1 MSQLLKSLS
10 YYIDEPLLIYDK
22 VSNMLYQNKAFIN
35 TFYKFS
41 PSNWDNEVKKLEYK
55 MHFQVCVLDTENLR
69 TYTPLRAAI
78 SSKLDFSTAVIYQK
92 DSHNSLHF
100 IIKTVKVKHFI
111 LIYFSNITD
120 KIKCEQLIKENEELK
135 IKNQEFAITAP
146 AAQNQAVKMAILN
159 RVATTL
165 RNSSID
171 LKTLLLSSIKE
182 LAIIFGAHKIYFA
195 KNADNCFKIN
205 YSYPENMQGEDI
217 YFDEKIIE
225 DIKANKINY
234 TTTLKE
240 HNRAENTL
248 KQAQTRVIIPIN
260 IEETLFGIIV
270 LFITPK
276 KIEDDEHEL
285 LVNIS
290 NQISGSVL
298 QVNLFSQIS
307 NKKNELE
314 ETLTELKAT
323 QLQLINSEKMAS
335 LGQLIANVAHEINTP
350 LASISANNE
359 IMHSLIQKSEQS
371 EILKDMLEID
381 TEAIKRITNLV
392 KSLKR
397 FVRLDEGEIQQADIN
412 SELDLTLQL
421 LHHRIKKGIN
431 IVKKYGEIPHISCYP
446 SMLNQVFLNILTNA
460 LDAMKN
466 TQEPEITIE
475 TKISDN
481 NLQVIISNNGTP
493 IEAIYR
499 EKLFEAGFTTK
510 KVGEGTGLG
519 LPICKKIIDKHKG
532 KISYIPKG
540 NITEFLIEVPIE

>member
-1 MSQLLKSLS
+1 
-10 YYIDEPLLIYDK
+10 
-22 VSNMLYQNKAFIN
+22 
-35 TFYKFS
+35 
-41 PSNWDNEVKKLEYK
+41 
-55 MHFQVCVLDTENLR
+55 
-69 TYTPLRAAI
+69 
-78 SSKLDFSTAVIYQK
+78 
-92 DSHNSLHF
+92 
-100 IIKTVKVKHFI
+100 
-111 LIYFSNITD
+111 
-120 KIKCEQLIKENEELK
+120 
-135 IKNQEFAITAP
+135 
-146 AAQNQAVKMAILN
+146 
-159 RVATTL
+159 
-165 RNSSID
+165 
-171 LKTLLLSSIKE
+171 
-182 LAIIFGAHKIYFA
+182 
-195 KNADNCFKIN
+195 
-205 YSYPENMQGEDI
+205 
-217 YFDEKIIE
+217 
-225 DIKANKINY
+225 
-234 TTTLKE
+234 
-240 HNRAENTL
+240 
-248 KQAQTRVIIPIN
+248 
-260 IEETLFGIIV
+260 
-270 LFITPK
+270 
-276 KIEDDEHEL
+276 
-285 LVNIS
+285 
-290 NQISGSVL
+290 
-298 QVNLFSQIS
+298 
-307 NKKNELE
+307 
-314 ETLTELKAT
+314 
-323 QLQLINSEKMAS
+323 
-335 LGQLIANVAHEINTP
+335 
-350 LASISANNE
+350 
-359 IMHSLIQKSEQS
+359 MHSLIQKSEQS

-481 NLQVIISNNGTP
+481 NLQVIISNNGAP

>member
-1 MSQLLKSLS
+1 M
-10 YYIDEPLLIYDK
+10 
-22 VSNMLYQNKAFIN
+22 
-35 TFYKFS
+35 
-41 PSNWDNEVKKLEYK
+41 
-55 MHFQVCVLDTENLR
+55 
-69 TYTPLRAAI
+69 RAAI
-78 SSKLDFSTAVIYQK
+78 SSKLDFSTSVVYQK
-92 DSHNSLHF
+92 DTDNTLHF
-100 IIKTVKVKHFI
+100 IIKTVKVKHFV

-146 AAQNQAVKMAILN
+146 MAQNQAVKMAILN

-171 LKTLLLSSIKE
+171 LKTLLMSSIKE

-195 KNADNCFKIN
+195 KPENNFFKAN
-205 YSYPENMQGEDI
+205 YSYPEVNTDEEI
-217 YFDEKIIE
+217 YFDEKILE
-225 DIKANKINY
+225 DIKGNKINY
-234 TTTLKE
+234 TTTIKE
-240 HNRAENTL
+240 HNRAQNTL
-248 KQAQTRVIIPIN
+248 KQAQTRVIVPIN
-260 IEETLFGIIV
+260 IEEVLFGIIV
-270 LFITPK
+270 FFITPK

-285 LVNIS
+285 LVNIA

-314 ETLTELKAT
+314 ETLSELKAT

-359 IMHSLIQKSEQS
+359 IMHTLIQKSEQND
-371 EILKDMLEID
+371 ILKDMLDID
-381 TEAIKRITNLV
+381 TEAIKRITDLV

-431 IVKKYGEIPHISCYP
+431 IVKNYGEIPHISCYP

-460 LDAMKN
+460 LDATKN
-466 TQEPEITIE
+466 TPEPEIAIE
-475 TKISDN
+475 TTIFEE
-481 NLQVIISNNGTP
+481 NLQIKISNNGEP
-493 IEAIYR
+493 IEAIHKD
-499 EKLFEAGFTTK
+499 KLFEAGFTTK

-540 NITEFLIEVPIE
+540 NITEFLIEIPVG